1 MNYVIGT
8 IAVLFILYLLGNSEE
23 EKEERPV
30 VKPSVQKP
38 IPEKPREKGREFKVL
53 AEEYADNPLRFKQL
67 WMNRTLTVRGTIR
80 GFGEDP
86 VREDSHGDIFKVKGK
101 YVLFADYSVA
111 KCKMYFTFPADSTVL
126 YEFKVGDEVEIEGT
140 LFGSDGNGLVFVNC
154 TLYDINGNRK

>member
-53 AEEYADNPLRFKQL
+53 AEEYADNP
-67 WMNRTLTVRGTIR
+67 
-80 GFGEDP
+80 
-86 VREDSHGDIFKVKGK
+86 
-101 YVLFADYSVA
+101 
-111 KCKMYFTFPADSTVL
+111 
-126 YEFKVGDEVEIEGT
+126 
-140 LFGSDGNGLVFVNC
+140 
-154 TLYDINGNRK
+154 